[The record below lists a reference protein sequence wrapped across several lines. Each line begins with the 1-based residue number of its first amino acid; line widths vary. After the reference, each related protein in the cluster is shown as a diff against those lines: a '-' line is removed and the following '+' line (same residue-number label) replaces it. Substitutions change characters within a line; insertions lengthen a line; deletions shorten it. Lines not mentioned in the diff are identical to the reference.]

1 MNLSRLRV
9 FRLWRVM
16 ARRFRQRLHANIER
30 MRTTDQ
36 VFVISAAVLIGV
48 LGAGGAIAFRELI
61 LFIESVAWGGG
72 LSGRVSLTTVA
83 VLTVPTAGGLIVG
96 ILIYFSTREA
106 RGLPD
111 VMEAVALRGG
121 RIRPRVAVETSL
133 ATAISIGTGLSV
145 GREGPIAQ
153 IGAAI
158 GSTFGRLTHV
168 NVHRMRT
175 FVGCG
180 AAAGIAATFNTPIAG
195 ALFAL
200 EVILGNFSFSRFS
213 PIVISS
219 VVATAISRH
228 FLGNQPAIVVPPH
241 GVNHPLEFVLYAV
254 LGILAAIVGTLFVRA
269 LYGVEDLYGKVPL
282 PDYLKPMTGGLLVG
296 VLALLYPQIL
306 GVGYEAMDQVLFSEM
321 EWQLLLIL
329 VFMKIAATSF
339 SLGSGASGGVI
350 APSLFVGCM
359 LGGAYGALVNHLL
372 PGTSASGGAYA
383 LVAMGAL
390 VSSTIRTPMTSILMI
405 FEMTGNYEL
414 ILPLAI
420 SVIVSTAL
428 SAYLLK
434 PSVYTLRLLRRNVD
448 LEKGEETNILRSLN
462 VGQARVASFETI
474 TPQAPLD
481 DLMSRLAESTDTEFY
496 ITDDEERYQGTVT
509 FDRIR
514 SLVAYG
520 EDLEGVIV
528 AHDIAQFDLPT
539 LTDGDTLDRVMLL
552 FGRHQ
557 VNAFPVVDPDSGR
570 LVGVISRERVMDAYN
585 RETARRNLAGEFG
598 SMVDTLSDGQVV
610 QLGDAYAMV
619 EINAPRRFTGNT
631 IRRLQIRSRYGVQIL
646 LIRKREHR
654 ASQANQA
661 DQANRAGQAN
671 QASQANQADQENR
684 AGRAHFV
691 PAPDYTI
698 QEEDV
703 LLVAGERNR
712 IDRIVHL

>member
-1 MNLSRLRV
+1 TPS
-9 FRLWRVM
+9 
-16 ARRFRQRLHANIER
+16 
-30 MRTTDQ
+30 T
-36 VFVISAAVLIGV
+36 
-48 LGAGGAIAFRELI
+48 LG
-61 LFIESVAWGGG
+61 
-72 LSGRVSLTTVA
+72 
-83 VLTVPTAGGLIVG
+83 P
-96 ILIYFSTREA
+96 
-106 RGLPD
+106 
-111 VMEAVALRGG
+111 
-121 RIRPRVAVETSL
+121 
-133 ATAISIGTGLSV
+133 
-145 GREGPIAQ
+145 
-153 IGAAI
+153 
-158 GSTFGRLTHV
+158 
-168 NVHRMRT
+168 
-175 FVGCG
+175 
-180 AAAGIAATFNTPIAG
+180 
-195 ALFAL
+195 
-200 EVILGNFSFSRFS
+200 
-213 PIVISS
+213 
-219 VVATAISRH
+219 
-228 FLGNQPAIVVPPH
+228 
-241 GVNHPLEFVLYAV
+241 
-254 LGILAAIVGTLFVRA
+254 
-269 LYGVEDLYGKVPL
+269 
-282 PDYLKPMTGGLLVG
+282 
-296 VLALLYPQIL
+296 
-306 GVGYEAMDQVLFSEM
+306 
-321 EWQLLLIL
+321 
-329 VFMKIAATSF
+329 
-339 SLGSGASGGVI
+339 GASGGVI
-350 APSLFVGCM
+350 APSLCVGCM

-474 TPQAPLD
+474 PPQAPLD

-496 ITDDEERYQGTVT
+496 ITDAEERYQGTVT

-539 LTDGDTLDRVMLL
+539 VTDVDTLDRVMLL

-557 VNAFPVVDPDSGR
+557 VNAFPVVEPDSGR
-570 LVGVISRERVMDAYN
+570 LVGVISREHVMDAYN
-585 RETARRNLAGEFG
+585 RETARRDLAGEFG

-619 EINAPRRFTGNT
+619 EINAPRRFTGHS
-631 IRRLQIRSRYGVQIL
+631 IRRLQIRSRHGVQIL

-654 ASQANQA
+654 VGQA
-661 DQANRAGQAN
+661 DQAGQAGQAN
-671 QASQANQADQENR
+671 QSGQAGQAHQSVQSGQANHADQ
-684 AGRAHFV
+684 AGQAHFV
-691 PAPDYTI
+691 PSPDYVI

-703 LLVAGERNR
+703 LLVAGERDR

>member
-16 ARRFRQRLHANIER
+16 VRRFRQRLHANIER

-36 VFVISAAVLIGV
+36 VFMISAAVLIGV

-61 LFIESVAWGGG
+61 MFIESIAWGGG
-72 LSGRVSLTTVA
+72 LSDGVSLTMLTV
-83 VLTVPTAGGLIVG
+83 LSVPTAGGLIVG
-96 ILIYFSTREA
+96 ILIWFSTREA

-133 ATAISIGTGLSV
+133 ATAISIGTGMSV

-158 GSTFGRLTHV
+158 GSTFGQLSSV
-168 NVHRMRT
+168 NLHRMRT

-195 ALFAL
+195 ALFSL

-228 FLGNQPAIVVPPH
+228 FLGNQPAIAVPPH
-241 GVNHPLEFVLYAV
+241 GVNHPLEFALYAV
-254 LGILAAIVGTLFVRA
+254 LGILAAVVGTLFVRA
-269 LYGVEDLYGKVPL
+269 LYGVEDLYGKAPL

-296 VLALLYPQIL
+296 ALALLYPQIL
-306 GVGYEAMDQVLFSEM
+306 GVGYDTMDRALFSELD
-321 EWQLLLIL
+321 WKLLLIL

-339 SLGSGASGGVI
+339 TLGSGASGGVI

-359 LGGAYGALVNHLL
+359 LGGAFGALVNYLL
-372 PGTSASGGAYA
+372 PGTSATGGAYA

-448 LEKGEETNILRSLN
+448 LEKGQETNILRSLN
-462 VGQARVASFETI
+462 VGQTRAASFETI
-474 TPQAPLD
+474 PPDAPLE

-496 ITDDEERYQGTVT
+496 ITDSGGRYQGTVT

-520 EDLEGVIV
+520 ADLEGVIV

-539 LTDGDTLDRVMLL
+539 VADGDTLDRVMLL
-552 FGRHQ
+552 FGQHQ
-557 VNAFPVVDPDSGR
+557 INAFPVVEAGTGR
-570 LVGVISRERVMDAYN
+570 LVGVISREHVMDAYN
-585 RETARRNLAGEFG
+585 REAARRDLAGEFG
-598 SMVDTLSDGQVV
+598 SMVDALTVENVV
-610 QLGDAYAMV
+610 QLGGDYAMV
-619 EINAPRRFTGNT
+619 EINAPRRFAGRSV
-631 IRRLQIRSRYGVQIL
+631 RRLQIRSRHGVQIL
-646 LIRKREHR
+646 LIRKREGR
-654 ASQANQA
+654 GA
-661 DQANRAGQAN
+661 
-671 QASQANQADQENR
+671 
-684 AGRAHFV
+684 RAHFV
-691 PAPDYTI
+691 PSPDYVI
-698 QEEDV
+698 QEDDV
-703 LLVAGERNR
+703 LLVAGEQASIARVKN
-712 IDRIVHL
+712 L